1 MKNIVY
7 RLSCFLFL
15 LSLTATAVAQEL
27 VFPPPAA
34 EISAANRATLDP
46 WSGRWA
52 GTFDVYDTRGTRTTR
67 LSVSQ
72 HYWWDG
78 AVQRATFVEVD
89 ANGTQTTANA
99 ANYQDA
105 AGNLVCT
112 VEKSNGERSLHV
124 GTVTDGYLFW
134 HANRPDTTEVF
145 KERVEGA
152 GEAAVYA
159 IDGFGVYGGQAYLFS
174 GRYARPE

>member
-15 LSLTATAVAQEL
+15 LSLMATAVAQEL

-89 ANGTQTTANA
+89 ANGTQTTACLL
-99 ANYQDA
+99 YTSPSPRD
-105 AGNLVCT
+105 
-112 VEKSNGERSLHV
+112 
-124 GTVTDGYLFW
+124 
-134 HANRPDTTEVF
+134 
-145 KERVEGA
+145 
-152 GEAAVYA
+152 
-159 IDGFGVYGGQAYLFS
+159 
-174 GRYARPE
+174 